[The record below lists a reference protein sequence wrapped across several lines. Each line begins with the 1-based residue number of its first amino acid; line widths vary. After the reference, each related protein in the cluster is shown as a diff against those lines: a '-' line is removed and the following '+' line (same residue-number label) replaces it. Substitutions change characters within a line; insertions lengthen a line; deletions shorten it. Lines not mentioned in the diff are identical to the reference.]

1 MNKHICVREA
11 YDWIY
16 IGDKNYQLTRYEADE
31 LIKYLN
37 DRAEDFQCGII
48 KSERNRLKLINYVG
62 IISIEH
68 VTIEI
73 IPKISL
79 SNDKKKDKEILLQ
92 MLSKCSKLPFD
103 MYNSI
108 NTNLAEYDL
117 IELLAKFFVQK
128 LQNEINKGIYREYIS
143 KEENLN
149 FIKGKLILSSHI
161 KKNHVN
167 QVKAY
172 CSYDEYSENNFL
184 NLVFKTACNVILRK
198 INDDEIKNNVK
209 RAISC
214 LSDVDLIYLDK
225 NKILKYE
232 FNRQNNRFKESYE
245 LAKLILLNT
254 SMENSLG
261 GYNAF
266 SMLFEMNTLY
276 EEYIGNMVEEIWNN
290 SYRRTKLQ
298 DNSKYLVKNLYTGR
312 GNFNLKPDIIL
323 SDEKEDFEIII
334 DTKWKSADSKI
345 ESTDMYQMYAY
356 LTRYEKARSCILLYP
371 YNNEDYHR
379 DWGLYNEVDKKIAV
393 RVVRLE
399 SVDDTIEDLK
409 SILNKFS

>member
-16 IGDKNYQLTRYEADE
+16 IGNKDNQLTRYEANG
-31 LIKYLN
+31 LMKYLSH
-37 DRAEDFQCGII
+37 REDKFPCGII
-48 KSERNRLKLINYVG
+48 KNEYNRLKLINYVG
-62 IISIEH
+62 IISIEN

-103 MYNSI
+103 IDNSI
-108 NTNLAEYDL
+108 NTNLVEYDL
-117 IELLAKFFVQK
+117 IELLTKFFVQK
-128 LQNEINKGIYREYIS
+128 LQREINKGIYREYIS

-161 KKNHVN
+161 KRNHVN

-184 NLVFKTACNVILRK
+184 NLVFKTACNVILRR

-209 RAISC
+209 RVISC
-214 LSDVDLIYLDK
+214 FSDVDLVYLDK
-225 NKILKYE
+225 NKLLKYE
-232 FNRQNNRFKESYE
+232 FNRQNNRFKEAYE

-254 SMENSLG
+254 SIENSLG
-261 GYNAF
+261 EDNTF

-276 EEYIGNMVEEIWNN
+276 EEYIGNMVEGIWNN

-298 DNSKYLVKNLYTGR
+298 DNSKYLVKNLYTGI
-312 GNFNLKPDIIL
+312 GNFNLKPDIVL
-323 SDEKEDFEIII
+323 SDEKGDFEIII
-334 DTKWKSADSKI
+334 DTKWKSAESKV
-345 ESTDMYQMYAY
+345 ESADMYQMYAY
-356 LTRYEKARSCILLYP
+356 VTRYEKARSSILLYP
-371 YNNEDYHR
+371 YYNEDYYR
-379 DWGLYNEVDKKIAV
+379 DWCLYNEVDKKIAV

-399 SVDDTIEDLK
+399 SVDNTIEDLK
-409 SILNKFS
+409 SILNEFS

>member
-11 YDWIY
+11 YDWID
-16 IGDKNYQLTRYEADE
+16 IGDEEDQLTKCEAE
-31 LIKYLN
+31 KLTKYLN
-37 DRAEDFQCGII
+37 DRKDDFPCGVI
-48 KSERNRLKLINYVG
+48 KDEHNRLKLINYVG
-62 IISIEH
+62 IISIEN

-103 MYNSI
+103 IDNSI
-108 NTNLAEYDL
+108 NTNLAEYDF

-128 LQNEINKGIYREYIS
+128 LQREINKGIYREYIN

-149 FIKGKLILSSHI
+149 FIKGKLLLSSHI
-161 KKNHVN
+161 KRNHVN
-167 QVKAY
+167 KVKAY

-225 NKILKYE
+225 NKLLKYE

-254 SMENSLG
+254 SMENNLG
-261 GYNAF
+261 GDNAF

-276 EEYIGNMVEEIWNN
+276 EEYIGNMVEGIWNN

-298 DNSKYLVKNLYTGR
+298 DNSKYLVKNLYTER
-312 GNFNLKPDIIL
+312 GNFNLKPDMVL

-334 DTKWKSADSKI
+334 DTKWKSA
-345 ESTDMYQMYAY
+345 ESNVESADMYQMYAY
-356 LTRYEKARSCILLYP
+356 VTRYEKARSCILLYP
-371 YNNEDYHR
+371 YHNEDYYR

-399 SVDDTIEDLK
+399 SVDATIEDLK
-409 SILNKFS
+409 SILDEFS

>member
-31 LIKYLN
+31 LIKYLS
-37 DRAEDFQCGII
+37 DREDDFPCGII
-48 KSERNRLKLINYVG
+48 KNEYNRLKLINYVG
-62 IISIEH
+62 IISIEN

-79 SNDKKKDKEILLQ
+79 SNNKKKDKEILLQ

-103 MYNSI
+103 IDNSI
-108 NTNLAEYDL
+108 KTNLAEYDL

-128 LQNEINKGIYREYIS
+128 LQSEINKGIYREYIN

-149 FIKGKLILSSHI
+149 FIKGKLLLSSHI
-161 KKNHVN
+161 KRNHVN
-167 QVKAY
+167 KVKAY

-198 INDDEIKNNVK
+198 INDDEIKDNLK
-209 RAISC
+209 RVISC
-214 LSDVDLIYLDK
+214 LEDVDLIYLDK
-225 NKILKYE
+225 NKLLKYE
-232 FNRQNNRFKESYE
+232 FNRQNNRFKEAYE

-254 SMENSLG
+254 SMESSLG
-261 GYNAF
+261 EDNAF
-266 SMLFEMNTLY
+266 SMLFEMSTLY
-276 EEYIGNMVEEIWNN
+276 EEYIGNIIEEIWNN
-290 SYRRTKLQ
+290 SYRKTKLQ
-298 DNSKYLVKNLYTGR
+298 DDSKYLVKNLYSNR
-312 GNFNLKPDIIL
+312 GNFNLKADVVL
-323 SDEKEDFEIII
+323 SDEKEDFEIVI
-334 DTKWKSADSKI
+334 DTKWKSAERKI
-345 ESTDMYQMYAY
+345 EATDMYQMYAY
-356 LTRYEKARSCILLYP
+356 VTRYEKARSCILLYP
-371 YNNEDYHR
+371 YHNEDYYR

>member
-16 IGDKNYQLTRYEADE
+16 IGDRNYQLTRYEADE
-31 LIKYLN
+31 LIKYLS
-37 DRAEDFQCGII
+37 DREDDFPCGII
-48 KSERNRLKLINYVG
+48 KNEYNRLKLINYVG
-62 IISIEH
+62 IISIEN

-79 SNDKKKDKEILLQ
+79 SNNKKKDKEILLQ

-103 MYNSI
+103 IDNSI

-117 IELLAKFFVQK
+117 IELLAKLFVQK
-128 LQNEINKGIYREYIS
+128 LQREINKGIYREYIN

-149 FIKGKLILSSHI
+149 FIKGKLLLSSHI

-167 QVKAY
+167 KVKAY

-198 INDDEIKNNVK
+198 INDDEIKDNLK
-209 RAISC
+209 RVISC
-214 LSDVDLIYLDK
+214 LEDVDLIYLDK
-225 NKILKYE
+225 NKLLKYE
-232 FNRQNNRFKESYE
+232 FNRQNNRFKEAYE

-261 GYNAF
+261 GNNTF

-276 EEYIGNMVEEIWNN
+276 EEYIGNMAEEIWNN
-290 SYRRTKLQ
+290 SYRRTKLE
-298 DNSKYLVKNLYTGR
+298 DNSKYLVKNLGTGE

-334 DTKWKSADSKI
+334 DTKWKAAERKI
-345 ESTDMYQMYAY
+345 ESSDMYQMYAY
-356 LTRYEKARSCILLYP
+356 VTRYEKVRSCILLYP
-371 YNNEDYHR
+371 YHNEDYYR

>member
-16 IGDKNYQLTRYEADE
+16 IGNKDNQLTRYEANG
-31 LIKYLN
+31 LMKYLSH
-37 DRAEDFQCGII
+37 REDKFPCGII
-48 KSERNRLKLINYVG
+48 KNEYNRLKLINYVG
-62 IISIEH
+62 IISIEN

-103 MYNSI
+103 IDNSI
-108 NTNLAEYDL
+108 NVNLVEYDL

-128 LQNEINKGIYREYIS
+128 LQREINKGIYREYIS

-161 KKNHVN
+161 KRNHVN

-184 NLVFKTACNVILRK
+184 NLVFKTACNVILRR

-209 RAISC
+209 RVISC
-214 LSDVDLIYLDK
+214 FSDVDLVYLDK
-225 NKILKYE
+225 NKLLKYE
-232 FNRQNNRFKESYE
+232 FNRQNNRFKEAYE
-245 LAKLILLNT
+245 LAKLIVLNT

-261 GYNAF
+261 EDNAF

-276 EEYIGNMVEEIWNN
+276 EEYIGNVIEGIWNN

-298 DNSKYLVKNLYTGR
+298 DNSKYLVNNL
-312 GNFNLKPDIIL
+312 
-323 SDEKEDFEIII
+323 
-334 DTKWKSADSKI
+334 
-345 ESTDMYQMYAY
+345 
-356 LTRYEKARSCILLYP
+356 
-371 YNNEDYHR
+371 
-379 DWGLYNEVDKKIAV
+379 
-393 RVVRLE
+393 
-399 SVDDTIEDLK
+399 
-409 SILNKFS
+409 LNQI

>member
-16 IGDKNYQLTRYEADE
+16 IGNKNYQLTRYEADE
-31 LIKYLN
+31 LIKYLS
-37 DRAEDFQCGII
+37 DREDDFLCGII
-48 KSERNRLKLINYVG
+48 KNEYNRLKLINYVG
-62 IISIEH
+62 IISIEN

-79 SNDKKKDKEILLQ
+79 SNNKKKDKEILLQ

-103 MYNSI
+103 IDNSI
-108 NTNLAEYDL
+108 KTNLAEYDL

-128 LQNEINKGIYREYIS
+128 LQSEINKGIYREYIN

-149 FIKGKLILSSHI
+149 FIKGKLLLSSHI

-167 QVKAY
+167 KVKAY

-198 INDDEIKNNVK
+198 INDDEIKDNLK
-209 RAISC
+209 RVISC
-214 LSDVDLIYLDK
+214 LEDVDLIYLDK
-225 NKILKYE
+225 NKLLKYE
-232 FNRQNNRFKESYE
+232 FNRQNNRFKEAYE

-254 SMENSLG
+254 SMESSLG
-261 GYNAF
+261 EDNAF
-266 SMLFEMNTLY
+266 SMLFEMSTLY
-276 EEYIGNMVEEIWNN
+276 EEYIGNIIEEIWNN
-290 SYRRTKLQ
+290 SYRKTKLQ
-298 DNSKYLVKNLYTGR
+298 DDSKYLVKNLYSNR
-312 GNFNLKPDIIL
+312 GNFNLKADVVL
-323 SDEKEDFEIII
+323 SDEKEDFEIVI
-334 DTKWKSADSKI
+334 DTKWKSAERKI
-345 ESTDMYQMYAY
+345 EATDMYQMYAY
-356 LTRYEKARSCILLYP
+356 VTRYEKARSCILLYP
-371 YNNEDYHR
+371 YHNGDYYR

>member
-16 IGDKNYQLTRYEADE
+16 IGNKDNQLTRYEANG
-31 LIKYLN
+31 LMKYLSH
-37 DRAEDFQCGII
+37 REDKFPCGII
-48 KSERNRLKLINYVG
+48 KNEYNRLKLINYVG
-62 IISIEH
+62 IISIEN

-103 MYNSI
+103 IDNSI
-108 NTNLAEYDL
+108 NTNLVEYDL
-117 IELLAKFFVQK
+117 IELLTKFFVQK
-128 LQNEINKGIYREYIS
+128 LQREINKGIYREYIS

-161 KKNHVN
+161 KRNHAN

-184 NLVFKTACNVILRK
+184 NLVFKTACNVILRR

-209 RAISC
+209 RVISC
-214 LSDVDLIYLDK
+214 FSDVDLVYLDK
-225 NKILKYE
+225 NKLLKYE
-232 FNRQNNRFKESYE
+232 FNRQNNRFKEAYE
-245 LAKLILLNT
+245 LAKLIVLNT

-261 GYNAF
+261 EDNAF

-276 EEYIGNMVEEIWNN
+276 EEYIGNVIEGIWNN

-312 GNFNLKPDIIL
+312 GNFNLKPDIVL
-323 SDEKEDFEIII
+323 SDEKEDFEIMI
-334 DTKWKSADSKI
+334 DTKWKSVERNI
-345 ESTDMYQMYAY
+345 EPTDIYQMYAY
-356 LTRYEKARSCILLYP
+356 VTRYEKARSSILLYP
-371 YNNEDYHR
+371 YYNEDYYR
-379 DWGLYNEVDKKIAV
+379 YWCLYNEVDKKIAV

-399 SVDDTIEDLK
+399 SVDNTIEDLK
-409 SILNKFS
+409 SILNEFS